1 MTRYFLIV
9 FALATLL
16 PVHARAGAGWTDH
29 VEVIELI
36 PTGLFYYE
44 IHLLGGDHSS
54 GCREKDWYY
63 LIYDTPGANKM
74 FYLFVDSMQSK
85 LRLKVYVNG
94 LCNLKGYSEVSAVS
108 ASPIGRLKRDKD

>member
-1 MTRYFLIV
+1 MIRYFFIV

-16 PVHARAGAGWTDH
+16 PAQARAGAGWTDH

-36 PTGLFYYE
+36 PTGQFYYE
-44 IHLLGGDHSS
+44 IHLLGGDHNS

-63 LIYDTPGANKM
+63 LIYDAPGTDKM
-74 FYLFVDSMQSK
+74 FDLFVDSMQSK

-108 ASPIGRLKRDKD
+108 ASPIGRLNRGKD

>member
-1 MTRYFLIV
+1 MIRYFFIV

-16 PVHARAGAGWTDH
+16 SAQARAGAGWTDH

-36 PTGLFYYE
+36 PTGQFYYE
-44 IHLLGGDHSS
+44 IHLLGGDHNS

-63 LIYDTPGANKM
+63 LIYDAPGTDKM
-74 FYLFVDSMQSK
+74 FDLFVDSMQSK

-108 ASPIGRLKRDKD
+108 ASPIGRLNRGID

>member
-1 MTRYFLIV
+1 MIRYFLIA
-9 FALATLL
+9 FTLATLL
-16 PVHARAGAGWTDH
+16 PVQARAGAGWTDH

-36 PTGLFYYE
+36 PTGQFYYE

-63 LIYDTPGANKM
+63 LIYDTPGAYKM
-74 FYLFVDSMQSK
+74 FDLFVDSMQSK